1 MTAKE
6 KRYVR
11 KLEIRIEELERHFK
25 IANDSCTETFTSLY
39 QTRVAMR
46 YAYEALIEAEKV
58 LHENMKED
66 PAFIQQQ
73 PRAIVA
79 DF

>member
-25 IANDSCTETFTSLY
+25 IANDSNIETFVTLY

-46 YAYEALIEAEKV
+46 HAYEALVEAETA
-58 LHENMKED
+58 LHENMKDDLYSGRPE
-66 PAFIQQQ
+66 Q
-73 PRAIVA
+73 
-79 DF
+79 